1 MQSNTLTSV
10 LEEVKRFADSEIR
23 PFAAEFDEKERIP
36 RELIARMAE
45 RGYLGACFP
54 KKYGGLELD
63 PIEYGQFTEEIGKA
77 CSSTRALLTVHS
89 SLVGQTL
96 LRWGTDTQKKELLPA
111 MATGE
116 LLASFALS
124 EPEVGSDAKNVRTEY
139 RRQGDHYLLNGRKKW
154 ITLSAIADLFLVI
167 ARSQEEITAFLVDSK
182 TEGITVTPMSGLL
195 ANRAAYVAEI
205 EFCNV
210 AVPGKN
216 VLGKEGSG
224 FTYIVNTALD
234 HGRYSVAWG
243 GLGLAQEA
251 LESMVDYSR
260 KRRQFGRRLHEY
272 QFIQGMIG
280 DAVTK
285 IHAGRSL
292 CMHAGKLRR
301 DKHDDYVI
309 ETSIAK
315 YYTSMIAG
323 QIATDAVQVHGGNG
337 CWNKYPAER
346 LFREARVLEIIEGT
360 TQMQQEVISAFG
372 SNRYCSNKKS
382 KL

>member
-1 MQSNTLTSV
+1 MLSDTKTSIV
-10 LEEVKRFADSEIR
+10 EEVKRFADSEIR
-23 PFAAEFDEKERIP
+23 PYAAEFDEKERIP
-36 RELIARMAE
+36 RELIGKMAE
-45 RGYLGACFP
+45 KGYLAACFP

-63 PIEYGQFTEEIGKA
+63 PIEYGLFTEEIGKA

-89 SLVGQTL
+89 SLVGQTI
-96 LRWGTDTQKKELLPA
+96 LRWGTYAQKEALLPA

-116 LLASFALS
+116 TLASFALT
-124 EPEVGSDAKNVRTEY
+124 EPEVGSDAKSVRTEY
-139 RRQGDHYLLNGRKKW
+139 KRQGDHYLLNGRKKW

-167 ARSQEEITAFLVDSK
+167 ARNGEETTAFLVDSK
-182 TEGITVTPMSGLL
+182 TQGITTAPMSGLL

-210 AVPGKN
+210 PVPKEN
-216 VLGKEGSG
+216 ILGKEGSG

-260 KRRQFGRRLHEY
+260 NRRQFGRRIHEY

-285 IHAGRSL
+285 IHAGRTL

-309 ETSIAK
+309 ETTIAK

-323 QIATDAVQVHGGNG
+323 QIASDAIQVHGGNG
-337 CWNKYPAER
+337 CYNKYPAER
-346 LFREARVLEIIEGT
+346 LFREARILEIIEGT
-360 TQMQQEVISAFG
+360 SQMQKEVISAFG
-372 SNRYCSNKKS
+372 LNRYCSNKKS